1 MNQVAS
7 RRSWVPLACFL
18 AAAVLFYFANRA
30 AYKGYFSDDDLDN
43 LGWPTY
49 VGNDVYYHGL
59 LALKFDG
66 WNFRPVG
73 SLYYRLL
80 YRAVHLYFPPYIVV
94 LQLLHGLNVA
104 LLFLLLRR
112 LDFSRIAAGAGA
124 LFYSFHAAVLE
135 IYWKPMYVF
144 DLLCATLCL
153 IALLLYVRGRWILA
167 LIPFWLAY
175 KSKEVAVML
184 PAALLAWEWLLG
196 ERKWKRLIPY
206 FLISLVFGI
215 QVLWWNR
222 TVAPGTHY
230 AFQLAPAPFWHSV
243 TFYSSAIFFSAY
255 AGLALLALPI
265 WVRDRHLY
273 LGLIFMTLLIA
284 PMLALHQVLAT
295 VYWYVPMIG
304 VAIVIASIAARTP
317 HWAITLLFL
326 IWLPW
331 NFALL
336 REKRGPIL
344 AEGDRDRALVAA
356 LSEYARKIPPVRA
369 VVYQNTP
376 DQIQS
381 WGIHGAISL
390 VFGPSVESAWSE
402 TPDARAA
409 MTKVPMALIRFR
421 SAPLTVQ
428 GLVRTNDGVQ
438 PYVRFA
444 DLVPESQFGA
454 GWYDQGSALRWI
466 APEAECEFH
475 RPAEATEFEI
485 VANVPRGSLERQGP
499 SSVTVLEDGQS
510 LGTVVLSNSRAQPLR
525 WKLSGSVTGDK
536 HIKIVCKPARHGDAV
551 DPRVLGIAVEAIG
564 YTTR

>member
-18 AAAVLFYFANRA
+18 AAAVLFYFGNRQ
-30 AYKGYFSDDDLDN
+30 AYGGYFSDDDLDN

-59 LALKFDG
+59 LALKYDG

-73 SLYYRLL
+73 SLYYRYL
-80 YRAVHLYFPPYIVV
+80 YRAVHLYFPPYVVV

-104 LLFLLLRR
+104 LLYLFLRR
-112 LDFSRIAAGAGA
+112 LDFSRISAGAGA

-135 IYWKPMYVF
+135 IFWKPMYVF

-153 IALLLYVRGRWILA
+153 ITLLLYVRGRWIVA

-184 PAALLAWEWLLG
+184 PAALLAWEWLIG

-206 FLISLVFGI
+206 FLISLIFGL

-230 AFQLAPAPFWHSV
+230 AFQLAPEPVWQSV
-243 TFYSSAIFFSAY
+243 VFYSSAIFFSAY

-273 LGLIFMTLLIA
+273 LGLIFTTLLIA

-304 VAIVIASIAARTP
+304 MAIVIASIASRTP
-317 HWAITLLFL
+317 RWAIALLFL

-344 AEGDRDRALVAA
+344 AEGARDRSLVAA
-356 LSEYARKIPPVRA
+356 LSEYAREIPPVRA
-369 VVYQNTP
+369 VVYQNRP
-376 DQIQS
+376 EQIQS

-390 VFGPSVESAWSE
+390 VFGPSVESASSE
-402 TPDARAA
+402 TPDARAGMA
-409 MTKVPMALIRFR
+409 KVPMALIRFR
-421 SAPLTVQ
+421 SPPLTVR
-428 GLVRTNDGVQ
+428 GLVRTNDGLQ
-438 PYVRFA
+438 PYLRFT

-454 GWYDQGSALRWI
+454 GWYDRGSTIRRI
-466 APEAECEFH
+466 AKEAECEFH
-475 RPAEATEFEI
+475 RPAEAIEFDI
-485 VANVPRGSLERQGP
+485 VANVPRESLRRQGP
-499 SSVTVLEDGQS
+499 SSVTVLEDGHPI
-510 LGTVVLSNSRAQPLR
+510 GAVVLSDPQVQTLR
-525 WKLSGSVTGDK
+525 WKLSGGDAGDR
-536 HIKIVCKPARHGDAV
+536 HIKIVCKPVRHGDPV
-551 DPRVLGIAVEAIG
+551 DPRVLGIAVRAIG
-564 YTTR
+564 YASR